1 MPPFTSDGESDP
13 LTLQPEHVREMFD
26 RISPAYDRMNRI
38 MSGGLDGRWRRFA
51 AGCAGLEPGDSA
63 VDVCCGTGDLALE
76 LLDVVS
82 SRGRVVGVD
91 FAEQML
97 DVARAKSS
105 LVEWVRGDALDL
117 PFADGEFAAATIGFG
132 MRNLAD
138 HRQGFAE
145 MARVVRPGGRVVCL
159 ELTEPPSWVAPAS
172 RLWTDHAVPALGRLV
187 ARDAD
192 AYSYLPRSVHRFPP
206 ASELAAVMGDAGLE
220 RVQFRR
226 LMMGV
231 VAVHAGTVPV

>member
-1 MPPFTSDGESDP
+1 
-13 LTLQPEHVREMFD
+13 MFD

-51 AGCAGLEPGDSA
+51 ADCAGLSAGDAA

-76 LLDVVS
+76 LLDRVS

-91 FAEQML
+91 FAEHML
-97 DVARAKSS
+97 DVARSKSS
-105 LVEWVRGDALDL
+105 IVEWVRGDALEL
-117 PFADGEFAAATIGFG
+117 PFAADEFAAATIGFG
-132 MRNLAD
+132 MRNLSD
-138 HRQGFAE
+138 HGRGFAE

-172 RLWTDHAVPALGRLV
+172 RLWTDRAVPALGRLI
-187 ARDAD
+187 ARDPA
-192 AYSYLPRSVHRFPP
+192 AYDYLPKSVHRFPQ
-206 ASELAAVMGDAGLE
+206 ARELAQVMRDAGLE

-226 LMMGV
+226 LMLGV
-231 VAVHAGTVPV
+231 VAVHVGTVPV